1 MRTSMFFAAPLVA
14 LAAAQESSAN
24 ETSVL
29 STIPI
34 SSSSVPYTN
43 GFTSFLTQTNSLGV
57 VTGQPLPATSVGVAA
72 SNVGVAATNAA
83 ISSVAVQLVP
93 AGLAPGTVT
102 TLIYGNVTAGNATS
116 IVVTVGAST
125 TQVLSAAIVAAT
137 GSGSS
142 TSGASGVAG
151 AGASSSTG
159 ASASASGSGSSSRAS
174 GSSASGTSTRAS
186 SASGSQLASGSA
198 ASASSTG
205 AAGSVKVGA
214 GALIGAGVFFA
225 AFL

>member
-1 MRTSMFFAAPLVA
+1 MRTSAFFAAPLVA
-14 LAAAQESSAN
+14 MVAAQSSASN

-34 SSSSVPYTN
+34 SSTVPYTN

-57 VTGQPLPATSVGVAA
+57 VTGIPTLATDVGI
-72 SNVGVAATNAA
+72 AATNAA
-83 ISSVAVQLVP
+83 VSSAAVQLVP

-125 TQVLSAAIVAAT
+125 TQVLSAAVVAAT

-142 TSGASGVAG
+142 STDSSG
-151 AGASSSTG
+151 AGAAS
-159 ASASASGSGSSSRAS
+159 SASASGSSGSSSGSSSR
-174 GSSASGTSTRAS
+174 GSSSTSTRAS
-186 SASGSQLASGSA
+186 GTSGGSGSSGSSSSA
-198 ASASSTG
+198 TASSTG
-205 AAGSVKVGA
+205 SAANVKVGAA
-214 GALIGAGVFFA
+214 GALIGAGAFFA
-225 AFL
+225 AFM

>member
-1 MRTSMFFAAPLVA
+1 MRASVFFAAPLVA
-14 LAAAQESSAN
+14 MAAAQSSTAN

-29 STIPI
+29 STIPV

-72 SNVGVAATNAA
+72 TNSAPAA

-125 TQVLSAAIVAAT
+125 TQILSAAVIAAT

-142 TSGASGVAG
+142 ASGSSA
-151 AGASSSTG
+151 AAAASSSG
-159 ASASASGSGSSSRAS
+159 SSASQSGSSSRGA
-174 GSSASGTSTRAS
+174 SSASSRAS
-186 SASGSQLASGSA
+186 SASGSASSATGSA
-198 ASASSTG
+198 AASSTG
-205 AAGSVKVGA
+205 AASNVKVGA

-225 AFL
+225 AFM

>member
-1 MRTSMFFAAPLVA
+1 MRTSIFFAAPLVA
-14 LAAAQESSAN
+14 LVAAQESSAN

-151 AGASSSTG
+151 ASSSTG
-159 ASASASGSGSSSRAS
+159 ASASGSGSSSRAS

-186 SASGSQLASGSA
+186 SSASGSQSASGSA

-205 AAGSVKVGA
+205 AAGTVKVGA